1 MLTGPVTILNWSFP
15 RTDISRKEIAFQI
28 GLAIRDEI
36 TDLEQAGARVI
47 QVDEPALRERLP
59 LKPERWDQYLNWAVD
74 AFLLATGAAKAS
86 TQVHTHMCYSEFD
99 QVMDSIERLD
109 ADVML
114 IENTRSGDATLRS
127 LSTYGYE
134 REIGPGIYDVHSSV
148 VPDSEEI
155 KSRLLA
161 FSDHLRPEQIW
172 VNPDCGLKTRTW
184 EDILPSLTN
193 IVKAAKEVREQIG
206 ERKKLLE

>member
-1 MLTGPVTILNWSFP
+1 
-15 RTDISRKEIAFQI
+15 
-28 GLAIRDEI
+28 
-36 TDLEQAGARVI
+36 
-47 QVDEPALRERLP
+47 
-59 LKPERWDQYLNWAVD
+59 
-74 AFLLATGAAKAS
+74 AKAS

-99 QVMDSIERLD
+99 EVMDSIDRLD

-114 IENTRSGDATLRS
+114 IENARSGDATLQS
-127 LSTYGYE
+127 LSTYGYQ

-155 KSRLLA
+155 KSRLLT

-184 EDILPSLTN
+184 EDVLPSLTN
-193 IVKAAKEVREQIG
+193 IVRAAKEVREQIG
-206 ERKKLLE
+206 EKVLG